1 MEVRKKF
8 CPLSLLFFCLLLSF
22 LSFPLQAGVE
32 IRVIQSLDDLP
43 APFSTLAKRGDIL
56 IADGTHYALLGA
68 TPRPLRTSANYPYG
82 NAMGTILGFVPA
94 SQKTASD
101 LNIGAPV
108 LRIKD
113 RTRRPTYATLEQIKS
128 GGAEALVIFEAQAV
142 FEDKEG
148 KKALI
153 KTTYVFHPGKGH
165 IDISSV
171 LTNTGKGG
179 FEDFSFSLFFDA
191 YARYYF
197 NPYHEKRF
205 PSLNFRAYQKKGH
218 SLGWVNLNPVE
229 KEENRYPGR
238 LAPGEKCELAYVL
251 FSDSSQQAVL
261 ESIYGLMGI
270 KPVRAAVLFN
280 GFDGDWM
287 ELVVR
292 EAVSSS
298 IFFRSIL
305 EEPVYQE
312 VLLPPGVY
320 RFQANFF
327 PATVEEMVE
336 IRPEE
341 KNACELK
348 NPAQGFVKVRI
359 KNSQGEHV
367 PGKVAL
373 LGLAGT
379 KTPYFRPDNPVETGR
394 SWERFKNSCYP
405 GEEGLEVP
413 LPVGTYLVYASRGPE
428 YTIDQKVLEVLKDE
442 EYTLVF
448 QIDKVVQT
456 PGLVSLDPH
465 MHTRK
470 SDGSVSIEERIKSV
484 IAEGVDAAVASDH
497 NTITDYSAAL
507 KKLRLDCHLAVM
519 PGNEVTTPDVIHF
532 NTYPLK
538 VRPDEPGNGA
548 INSASDEAGPL
559 FLASR
564 EKDPGALIQVNHPR
578 AGSLGYFNNLALD
591 QESAATALTAF
602 DMDFDLLEVLNGP
615 YFYFSNQAAVEDWFH
630 LLNRGYFFPLV
641 GSSDSHTIDRGEPG
655 YSRTYVFYSGEKAD
669 RLDWPSLL
677 QPLKKGRSF
686 ATNGPVIEF
695 RVNGPSRPGDL
706 LEAKAGK
713 VDIHLEVRSAPWVDV
728 AEVRLIFNGQRRI
741 IFPVRAKETDIL
753 KLEQD
758 ISLTLKEDTFICIE
772 AAGTKTLF
780 PVLQETSTSG
790 LLEDAAVPYALT
802 NPVFIDVNGNGKFD
816 PPLPEKIRLTDEP
829 CGSHQKIS
837 RN

>member
-8 CPLSLLFFCLLLSF
+8 RPLSLLFFSLLFVF
-22 LSFPLQAGVE
+22 LSSPVRAGVE
-32 IRVIQSLDDLP
+32 IKVIQSLDDLP

-82 NAMGTILGFVPA
+82 NTMGSTLGFVPA

-101 LNIGAPV
+101 LNIGSPV

-113 RTRRPTYATLEQIKS
+113 RTRYPTYATLEQIKRS
-128 GGAEALVIFEAQAV
+128 GTEEQVIFEAQAV
-142 FEDKEG
+142 FEDRGG

-153 KTTYVFHPGKGH
+153 KTTYVFHPAKGH

-171 LTNTGKGG
+171 LTNTGKGD
-179 FEDFSFSLFFDA
+179 FEDLSYSLFFDA

-197 NPYHEKRF
+197 NPYQEKKF
-205 PSLNFRAYQKKGH
+205 PSLNFRVYQKKGH

-229 KEENRYPGR
+229 KEEDRRPGR
-238 LAPGEKCELAYVL
+238 LAAGEKCELRYVL
-251 FSDSSQQAVL
+251 FSQPSHEAVL
-261 ESIYGLMGI
+261 ERIYELMEI
-270 KPVRAAVLFN
+270 KPLRAAVSFK

-292 EAVSSS
+292 EAFSSS

-305 EEPVYQE
+305 EKPVYQE
-312 VLLPPGVY
+312 LLLPPGVY

-327 PATVEEMVE
+327 PAAIEELVEVK
-336 IRPEE
+336 PEG
-341 KNACELK
+341 KNTCELK
-348 NPAQGFVKVRI
+348 NPSQGLVRVKI
-359 KNSQGEHV
+359 KNSQEEHV
-367 PGKVAL
+367 PGKVTF
-373 LGLAGT
+373 LGLAAT

-394 SWERFKNSCYP
+394 SWESHKNSCYP

-428 YTIDQKVLEVLKDE
+428 YTVDQKVIEVVKDE
-442 EYTLVF
+442 VYTLVF
-448 QIDKVVQT
+448 RIDKVVQT

-465 MHTRK
+465 MHTQK

-484 IAEGVDAAVASDH
+484 VAEGVDAAVATDH
-497 NTITDYSAAL
+497 NIITDYSGAL
-507 KKLRLDCHLAVM
+507 KKLKLDRHLAVI
-519 PGNEVTTPDVIHF
+519 PGNEVTTPDVLHF

-538 VRPDEPGNGA
+538 VRPEEPANGA

-564 EKDPGALIQVNHPR
+564 EKDPGVLIQVNHPR

-591 QESAATALTAF
+591 QESAATALTSF
-602 DMDFDLLEVLNGP
+602 DKNFDLLEVLNGP
-615 YFYFSNQAAVEDWFH
+615 YFYFSNQAAIEDWFH

-641 GSSDSHTIDRGEPG
+641 GSSDSHIIDRGEPG

-677 QPLKKGRSF
+677 RALKKGRSF
-686 ATNGPVIEF
+686 ATNGPLIEF
-695 RVNGPSRPGDL
+695 RINGPSRPGDI

-728 AEVRLIFNGQRRI
+728 TEVRLILNGQRRI

-753 KLEQD
+753 KFEQD
-758 ISLTLKEDTFICIE
+758 ISLTLKEDTSICVE

-780 PVLQETSTSG
+780 PVLQQPSRTG
-790 LLEDAAVPYALT
+790 RLENGTLPYALT
-802 NPVFIDVNGNGKFD
+802 NPVFIDVDANGKFD
-816 PPLPEKIRLTDEP
+816 PPLPEKIRLTNEP
-829 CGSHQKIS
+829 AGSQQKIS